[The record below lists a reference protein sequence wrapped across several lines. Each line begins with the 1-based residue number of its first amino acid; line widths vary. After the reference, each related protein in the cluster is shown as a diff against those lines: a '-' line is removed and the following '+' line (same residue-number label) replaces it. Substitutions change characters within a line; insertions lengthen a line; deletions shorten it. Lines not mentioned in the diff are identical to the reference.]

1 VPLLA
6 ANSFSGVC
14 KPFACIRGTNN
25 SNSNVREK
33 EQIVY
38 LQQQKTREKITG
50 KMLGACSK
58 KHIIIYPPH
67 NKNPQKTQPHKKHT
81 TTKTTYNKNTQT
93 NTAPRNTG
101 IMSSSSKRFCVRA
114 PTEIGPD
121 EWSLVTSYLFDGAF
135 ESACDLVNMSRVS
148 RTWREVVVWSDWSKA
163 FGFFPLKGQFPR
175 VLVPIMECARDNGT
189 KELKKRRGQK
199 ASYSWQ
205 ASPWTI
211 HREAAK
217 KHLRLNAGSW
227 MRLRAINYEF
237 SRKGGDKRLYLL
249 DDVLREA
256 TVNFDSLASLEKRL
270 VRCEKADATREKTRR
285 MREEM

>member
-1 VPLLA
+1 
-6 ANSFSGVC
+6 
-14 KPFACIRGTNN
+14 
-25 SNSNVREK
+25 
-33 EQIVY
+33 
-38 LQQQKTREKITG
+38 
-50 KMLGACSK
+50 M
-58 KHIIIYPPH
+58 
-67 NKNPQKTQPHKKHT
+67 
-81 TTKTTYNKNTQT
+81 
-93 NTAPRNTG
+93 
-101 IMSSSSKRFCVRA
+101 
-114 PTEIGPD
+114 
-121 EWSLVTSYLFDGAF
+121 
-135 ESACDLVNMSRVS
+135 
-148 RTWREVVVWSDWSKA
+148 VWSDWSKA

-237 SRKGGDKRLYLL
+237 SRKGGNKRLYLL

-270 VRCEKADATREKTRR
+270 VRCEKADATREKARR
-285 MREEM
+285 MREEMWEGRRLDAIVLADKHRESRGGSFPSSFLPPPSPRP